1 VFALELFLLIRSEV
15 LNTNY
20 SKEGLV
26 KEGVVAVDGVGQWR
40 CLERG

>member
-1 VFALELFLLIRSEV
+1 VFALDLCLLIRSEV

-26 KEGVVAVDGVGQWR
+26 NDGVVAVDGVGQWQ